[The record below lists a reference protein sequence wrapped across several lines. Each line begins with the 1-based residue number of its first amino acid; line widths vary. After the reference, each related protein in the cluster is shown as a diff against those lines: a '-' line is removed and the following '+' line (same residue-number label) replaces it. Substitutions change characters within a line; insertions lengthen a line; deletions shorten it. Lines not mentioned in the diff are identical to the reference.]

1 MDKSE
6 VLLKSTYDYS
16 RKEKKIGGYKDPTEL
31 DRLRRLEI
39 RKLGAW
45 RKLMDVLDFVSDYGQ
60 KELLDAFERNLGS
73 DPAKSGFDGELAEI
87 IIHDIK
93 HTLAVYNKN
102 TSPVLNQ
109 ILQVQAEGC
118 GNRGS
123 S

>member
-1 MDKSE
+1 MRFCGGGVGHPQFHEYLWHFEKDTCLDVQ
-6 VLLKSTYDYS
+6 VLPHYDVNGEEITPFS
-16 RKEKKIGGYKDPTEL
+16 NGKD
-31 DRLRRLEI
+31 
-39 RKLGAW
+39 
-45 RKLMDVLDFVSDYGQ
+45 
-60 KELLDAFERNLGS
+60 
-73 DPAKSGFDGELAEI
+73 DPG
-87 IIHDIK
+87 IK